1 MKQKVIS
8 TMQEFKT
15 LLKSFNYK
23 ESTTDIL
30 RKQNEYIFEIYN
42 DTQFA
47 FHSANNFVY
56 ASLEL
61 PVSVNFHNYINDSDN
76 YYAHAICKN
85 ITFTLVK

>member
-23 ESTTDIL
+23 ESITDVL
-30 RKQNEYIFEIYN
+30 RKNECIIEVYN
-42 DTQFA
+42 STQFTLR
-47 FHSANNFVY
+47 SANSFIY
-56 ASLEL
+56 ATLEL
-61 PVSVNFHNYINDSDN
+61 PISVNFHHYVNDSDN